1 LFYGTVD
8 LVVTPAKAGVFILD
22 GKFYGYLCAMQTVLI
37 TGGTGMVGQAL
48 TNYFIDRGDAVIVLT
63 RGDRNA
69 SRPQLTYAKWDIE
82 KQYIDPVALQ
92 QADIIVH
99 LAGESVATKRWTP
112 KRKQE
117 IIDSRVQSG
126 ALLVK
131 ALQENKH
138 KVKTV
143 VAASAIG
150 WYGPDTQASLQN
162 GFKETDP
169 FDHSYLGTTCKL
181 WEESVHP
188 LKAMGIRL
196 VQLRIGIVLNKRG
209 GALVEFIKPAKFGI
223 ATILG
228 PGTQMVS
235 WIHQQDLCKM
245 IAFAADNAAVE
256 GVYNAVA
263 PVPVSNKDLVIAIAS
278 KMNKYYLKVPVP
290 VFVLTMML
298 GEMSIEV
305 LKSAKVSSEKIQA
318 AGFEFDYG
326 QIEPA
331 LHQLL

>member
-1 LFYGTVD
+1 
-8 LVVTPAKAGVFILD
+8 
-22 GKFYGYLCAMQTVLI
+22 MQTILI

-48 TNYFIDRGDAVIVLT
+48 TNYFIDKGNSVIVLT
-63 RGDRNA
+63 RGDRYS

-82 KQYIDPVALQ
+82 KQFIDPIALA

-99 LAGESVATKRWTP
+99 LAGESVATKRWTQ

-117 IIDSRVQSG
+117 ILDSRVQSG

-138 KVKTV
+138 NVKTV
-143 VAASAIG
+143 IAASAIG
-150 WYGPDTQASLQN
+150 WYGPDTPASLQN

-169 FDHSYLGTTCKL
+169 FDPSFLGSTCKL

-188 LKAMGIRL
+188 VKALGIRL
-196 VQLRIGIVLNKRG
+196 VQFRIGIVLNKRG
-209 GALVEFIKPAKFGI
+209 GALAEFIKPAKWGV
-223 ATILG
+223 ASILG
-228 PGTQMVS
+228 PGSQMVS

-245 IAFAADNAAVE
+245 IGFATENPAIE

-263 PVPVSNKDLVIAIAS
+263 PTPLNNKDLVLAIAA
-278 KMNKYYLKVPVP
+278 KMNKFYLTIPVP
-290 VFVLTMML
+290 VFVLKIML

-305 LKSAKVSSEKIQA
+305 LKSANVSSSKIQA
-318 AGFEFDYG
+318 AGFDFDYG
-326 QIEPA
+326 NIDTA
-331 LHQLL
+331 LNQLL

>member
-1 LFYGTVD
+1 
-8 LVVTPAKAGVFILD
+8 
-22 GKFYGYLCAMQTVLI
+22 MQTVLI

-48 TNYFIDRGDAVIVLT
+48 TNYFIDRGDEVIVLT
-63 RGDRNA
+63 RGERTA
-69 SRPQLTYAKWDIE
+69 SRPQLSYAQWDIE
-82 KQYIDPVALQ
+82 KQTIDAIALQ
-92 QADIIVH
+92 KADVIVH

-143 VAASAIG
+143 IAASAIG
-150 WYGPDTQASLQN
+150 WYGPDTKESLQN
-162 GFKETDP
+162 GFKESDP
-169 FDHSYLGTTCKL
+169 FDDSYLGTTCKL

-188 LKAMGIRL
+188 IKAMGIRL

-209 GALVEFIKPAKFGI
+209 GALVEFIKLAKFGI

-245 IAFAADNAAVE
+245 IGFAADNAAVE

-263 PVPVSNKDLVIAIAS
+263 PVPVSNREMVIAIAS
-278 KMNKYYLKVPVP
+278 KMNKYYLKMPVP
-290 VFVLTMML
+290 VFALQIML

-305 LKSAKVSSEKIQA
+305 LKSANVSSRKIQA

-326 QIEPA
+326 QIDPA